1 MFLTALC
8 TQSGVVSGDCAEFG
22 GEEFPAGSPL
32 DPEVVAG
39 RQPGALGFRAESPDA
54 LGAGGC
60 PAQAMGARHGVGS
73 CVGKSPGHTIPRM
86 ARYALFDGEAM
97 ML

>member
-1 MFLTALC
+1 M
-8 TQSGVVSGDCAEFG
+8 SGDCAEFG

-60 PAQAMGARHGVGS
+60 PAQAMGARHGVDS
-73 CVGKSPGHTIPRM
+73 CGGKRPGHTISRM

>member
-8 TQSGVVSGDCAEFG
+8 THLGVVSGDCAEFG

-32 DPEVVAG
+32 DPEVVVG

-54 LGAGGC
+54 LGAV
-60 PAQAMGARHGVGS
+60 VGTRS
-73 CVGKSPGHTIPRM
+73 RERRDTHFPTGRP
-86 ARYALFDGEAM
+86 
-97 ML
+97 